1 MKFAG
6 NMRFFRKKTIKKAAK
21 GPTRTEALASV
32 PVRSP
37 SATWEVLEDGNILIE
52 YPLNIK
58 PFFIQLARRFN
69 LGEPQR
75 PTKKLQLDNMGS
87 TVWKMFDGEKE
98 VKAIIRDVAEQTG
111 LTLQEAEISVT
122 TFLRELGRR
131 GLILILIKN
140 GSE

>member
-1 MKFAG
+1 
-6 NMRFFRKKTIKKAAK
+6 MRFFRKKTIKETTK
-21 GPTRTEALASV
+21 GPTRTEALAGI

-37 SATWEVLEDGNILIE
+37 SAAWDVLEDGTILIE

-58 PFFIQLARRFN
+58 PFFVQLARRFN

-75 PTKKLQLDNMGS
+75 PTKKLQLDAIGS
-87 TVWKMFDGEKE
+87 RVWKMFDGEKE
-98 VKAIIRDVAEQTG
+98 VKAIIMDVAEQTG

-131 GLILILIKN
+131 GLILIR
-140 GSE
+140 

>member
-6 NMRFFRKKTIKKAAK
+6 NMRFFRKKPVKEVAK

-37 SATWEVLEDGNILIE
+37 AATWEVLEDGNILIE

-69 LGEPQR
+69 LGETQR
-75 PTKKLQLDNMGS
+75 PTKKLQLDAMGS
-87 TVWKMFDGEKE
+87 RVWKMFDGEKE

-111 LTLQEAEISVT
+111 LTLHEAEISVT

-131 GLILILIKN
+131 GLVLIMTQN